1 LPEPQ
6 PLVFTV
12 ILNWNG
18 IADTREC
25 LESLQRTDYSNNRII
40 LVDNGS
46 EGGEAAALRAEFG
59 GAVHLIESP
68 TNLGFA
74 GGANLGIRH
83 GLAQGA
89 DYVLLLNNDTTVD
102 PGFLSALVEAAQSQP
117 DAAALCA
124 KAYYYAE
131 PDVLYSTGGSVN
143 LWTATAKQT
152 GNGQR
157 DHGQFDRAALRDYAD
172 GVCML
177 IPRRAL
183 ESVGLLDEDY
193 FLYWEETDW
202 CVRAREEGLRCYYV
216 PEAKIWHKAA
226 RVQSPTNQYNFLF
239 RRNALMFVR
248 KRGTP
253 LHVVTAL
260 LTHIFFYGPR
270 YFLTHPTK
278 IARAPAELKALF
290 WRASNQQPRRPL
302 L

>member
-1 LPEPQ
+1 LPGPQ
-6 PLVFTV
+6 PLVSTV

-25 LESLQRTDYSNNRII
+25 LQSLQRIDYPNNSIVV
-40 LVDNGS
+40 VDNGS
-46 EGGEAAALRAEFG
+46 EGGEAAALRDEFG
-59 GAVHLIESP
+59 GSVHLIESE

-83 GLAQGA
+83 ALAEGA

-102 PGFLSALVEAAQSQP
+102 PGVLTALVEAAQSHP

-124 KAYYYAE
+124 KAYYYAD
-131 PDVLYSTGGSVN
+131 PDVVYSTGGSVN
-143 LWTATAKQT
+143 LWTATARQI
-152 GNGQR
+152 GRGQR
-157 DHGQFDRAALRDYAD
+157 DRGQFENVATRDYAD

-177 IPRRAL
+177 IPRHAL

-193 FLYWEETDW
+193 FSYWEETDW
-202 CVRAREEGLRCYYV
+202 CIRARDKGLRCYYV
-216 PEAKIWHKAA
+216 PAAKIWHKAA
-226 RVQSPTNQYNFLF
+226 RVQSPTNEYNFLF

-253 LHVVTAL
+253 LHVATAL

-278 IARAPAELKALF
+278 IARAPAELRALL
-290 WRASNQQPRRPL
+290 WHASNQQPRRPL